1 MALNNGRLI
10 VNADDFG
17 LTEAVSDAIITVY
30 KNGSASSTSLMTCM
44 PSAAYAA
51 KLAKNNPELGVG
63 LHFALTEGFSAQEK
77 DTPLASGPDRRFFG
91 RNSLIFKILTGAVSS
106 ADIRRELEAQYGRL
120 CDLGIKP
127 SHIDGHQHVHIY
139 PAIFKVVA
147 GFAREKGLPLRLPY
161 PQALRRESFRPD
173 ARYFYRG
180 GKHWI
185 LSRLVQK
192 CEVIKCGLPSNE
204 SFNSIFDFYPFRAAS
219 AADFQALIAGRES
232 VVHELMVHPYVLSE
246 QLKQVYNDE
255 AWYLKKSA
263 FFSAAQAEFQALC
276 EFSIADWIKDRQP
289 GLRLISYL
297 DL

>member
-1 MALNNGRLI
+1 MALSNGRLI

-17 LTEAVSDAIITVY
+17 LTEAVSDAVITVH
-30 KNGSASSTSLMTCM
+30 KNGSASSASLMTCM

-51 KLAKNNPELGVG
+51 KLAKNNPQLGVG

-77 DTPLASGPDRRFFG
+77 DTPLAGGPHRRFFG
-91 RNSLIFKILTGAVSS
+91 RNRLLFKILSGEVDEE
-106 ADIRRELEAQYGRL
+106 DIRRELEAQYGRL
-120 CDLGIKP
+120 CDLGLKP

-139 PAIFKVVA
+139 PAIFRVVA
-147 GFAREKGLPLRLPY
+147 DFAREKGLPLRLPY
-161 PQALRRESFRPD
+161 PQALLRESFRPD
-173 ARYFYRG
+173 ARYFYRR

-192 CEVIKCGLPSNE
+192 CEVIKCGLPSNQ

-219 AADFQALIAGRES
+219 APDFQTLISDRGS
-232 VVHELMVHPYVLSE
+232 PLHELMVHPYILSE

-255 AWYLKKSA
+255 AWYLKKSS
-263 FFSAAQAEFQALC
+263 FFSAAQAEFEALSR
-276 EFSIADWIKDRQP
+276 FSIADWIKENQP
-289 GLRLISYL
+289 GLRLISYR